1 MKQATA
7 ILAEL
12 AHDHGS
18 WSAPLLLL
26 ATVIPLFL
34 PGLAGVFL
42 VAACVV
48 LVVAHRADHG
58 HRSGRHLLRSPL
70 GWMTALY
77 LCYVLGLAWSTN
89 MDYAVFDLQVK
100 ALMLL
105 IPLVVLLVPERSRS
119 GGTALLN
126 AFAVACALASASC
139 MAVAVGHYVHHVIG
153 YHGGTMNAP
162 TTAYFIS
169 SNFSLFLHP
178 SYFALYLMLALVFVE
193 LHPFASRV
201 WGAIIRGLLIAGAVL
216 CASKAGWMAMGAWWT
231 ISLVLHWRDK
241 ASRRRVFS
249 GASAA
254 VALLAMLVLLS
265 PFFQEK
271 VGQFSHAAKGAPV
284 DVSAK
289 GSTESRELI
298 WAAAGPLIREH
309 MPWGTGTGDVKDVLI
324 QRYRE
329 LGYTHAVEQRLNAHS
344 QLLQTPLTLGL
355 PGALLMVCL
364 LLVPAVHAIK
374 HRDELMVAFIVLLAL
389 NWAVESMLETQAG
402 VLFLSWGALMLAMR
416 SSPPEPILARTTGNP

>member
-1 MKQATA
+1 
-7 ILAEL
+7 
-12 AHDHGS
+12 
-18 WSAPLLLL
+18 
-26 ATVIPLFL
+26 
-34 PGLAGVFL
+34 
-42 VAACVV
+42 
-48 LVVAHRADHG
+48 
-58 HRSGRHLLRSPL
+58 
-70 GWMTALY
+70 
-77 LCYVLGLAWSTN
+77 
-89 MDYAVFDLQVK
+89 
-100 ALMLL
+100 
-105 IPLVVLLVPERSRS
+105 
-119 GGTALLN
+119 
-126 AFAVACALASASC
+126 
-139 MAVAVGHYVHHVIG
+139 
-153 YHGGTMNAP
+153 
-162 TTAYFIS
+162 
-169 SNFSLFLHP
+169 
-178 SYFALYLMLALVFVE
+178 
-193 LHPFASRV
+193 
-201 WGAIIRGLLIAGAVL
+201 
-216 CASKAGWMAMGAWWT
+216 
-231 ISLVLHWRDK
+231 
-241 ASRRRVFS
+241 
-249 GASAA
+249 
-254 VALLAMLVLLS
+254 MLVLLS

-289 GSTESRELI
+289 GSTKSRELI